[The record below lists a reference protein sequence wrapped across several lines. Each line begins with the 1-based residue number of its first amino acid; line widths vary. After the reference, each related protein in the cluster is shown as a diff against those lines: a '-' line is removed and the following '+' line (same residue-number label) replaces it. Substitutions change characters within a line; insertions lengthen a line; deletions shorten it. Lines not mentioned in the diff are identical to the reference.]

1 VEEGLS
7 FALLD
12 ETYDDS
18 EELERGLLAVSLVR
32 SLLVES
38 FRVLLSEY

>member
-1 VEEGLS
+1 MEEGLS

-18 EELERGLLAVSLVR
+18 EELEGSLFAVSLVR
-32 SLLVES
+32 SLLV
-38 FRVLLSEY
+38 